1 MIMDIY
7 RRLMPFTKKARSKFY
22 ISLAFTT
29 ISAALESLSII
40 SLLPALRVLL
50 GVSEQTSIST
60 TNVPLPNVS
69 IIDKQSILDSF
80 TSYFTSGSKTDG
92 LLKISL
98 FLITLYTL
106 KNLFSYIGGYFMS
119 LFEGSTNKSLRDA
132 VFEKLTSLSLD
143 YFYDRRSGQLL
154 LRVTDDVGVVNGA
167 ITSTITTIIR
177 EPIQIVIQLSF
188 MLYISPLLSLVA
200 IGIAV
205 VSFLIINTMGKTLK
219 SYAHK
224 IQENIGGFL
233 GVAQETISGIKVIKS
248 FGMESYESDRFKHET
263 HKHFKFSRRLSRIRL
278 TISPLTESVA
288 IIGFICI
295 LWFGGNQVFAGT
307 MGGEELLVF
316 LFSLVFLMQPV
327 RTLSQVIARL
337 HEGTAAAENVF
348 TVLDAKPSVP
358 SGAIT
363 APSIVK
369 SPILFEDVTFAYKN
383 QTDQAIKNISL
394 SLKPNQVIALVG
406 PSGAGKTTFVDLLV
420 RFYDPTS
427 GVIKLEEKDMREY
440 SLDSLRKLFGIV
452 TQDTVL
458 FHDTIYNNIAY
469 GNRTA
474 SQEMI
479 YEAAKAANAHEF
491 ISAMPNG
498 YNTIAGDRGVRLSG
512 GQRQRIAIARALL
525 KNPPI
530 LIFDE
535 ATSALD
541 TENEMLVQEA
551 IERLLQDRTAIVIAH
566 RLSTIMNADTIL
578 AFENGRIIESGTH
591 EELLKN
597 DNGVYSRLYR
607 LQHINSELDAA
618 RS

>member
-1 MIMDIY
+1 
-7 RRLMPFTKKARSKFY
+7 MPFTKKARSKFY
-22 ISLAFTT
+22 ISIIFTT

-40 SLLPALRVLL
+40 SLLPALSVLL
-50 GVSEQTSIST
+50 GITKEASLPTGGISI
-60 TNVPLPNVS
+60 PNVS
-69 IIDKQSILDSF
+69 IIDKQSLLDSF
-80 TSYFTSGSKTDG
+80 VSYFTSGSKTDG

-106 KNLFSYIGGYFMS
+106 KNVFSYIGGYFMS

-167 ITSTITTIIR
+167 ITSTVTSIIR

-188 MLYISPLLSLVA
+188 MLYISPLLSLFAV
-200 IGIAV
+200 GIAV
-205 VSFLIINTMGKTLK
+205 TSFLIINVMGKTLK

-224 IQENIGGFL
+224 IQENIGGFM
-233 GVAQETISGIKVIKS
+233 GVAHETISGIKVIKS
-248 FGMESYESDRFKHET
+248 FGMESYESDRFKTET

-278 TISPLTESVA
+278 TISPLTETVA

-295 LWFGGNQVFAGT
+295 LWLGGNQVFAGT
-307 MGGEELLVF
+307 MEGQELLVF
-316 LFSLVFLMQPV
+316 LFSLIYLMQPV
-327 RTLSQVIARL
+327 RTLSQIIARL

-358 SGAIT
+358 SGTFT
-363 APSIVK
+363 APSTIT

-394 SLKPNQVIALVG
+394 TLEPNQVIALVG

-427 GVIKLEEKDMREY
+427 GIIKLEGKDMREY
-440 SLDSLRKLFGIV
+440 DLDSRRKLFGIV

-458 FHDTIYNNIAY
+458 FHDSIYNNIAY
-469 GNRTA
+469 GNKTA
-474 SQEMI
+474 SREMI

-525 KNPPI
+525 KDPPI

-551 IERLLQDRTAIVIAH
+551 IERLLEHRTAVVIAH
-566 RLSTIMNADTIL
+566 RLSTIRKADSIIV
-578 AFENGRIIESGTH
+578 FENGSISEVGTH
-591 EELLKN
+591 DDLMKN
-597 DNGVYSRLYR
+597 LDGLYR
-607 LQHINSELDAA
+607 KLHLIQSEPSIN
-618 RS
+618 

>member
-1 MIMDIY
+1 
-7 RRLMPFTKKARSKFY
+7 MPFTKKARSKFY
-22 ISLAFTT
+22 IAIVFTT
-29 ISAALESLSII
+29 ISAALESLSIV
-40 SLLPALRVLL
+40 SLLPALEVLL
-50 GVSEQTSIST
+50 GITKEASLP
-60 TNVPLPNVS
+60 TNGMPMPNVS

-80 TSYFTSGSKTDG
+80 VSYFTSGSKTEG

-106 KNLFSYIGGYFMS
+106 KNLFGYIGGYFMS
-119 LFEGSTNKSLRDA
+119 LFEGRTNKLLRDT

-167 ITSTITTIIR
+167 ITSTVVSIIR
-177 EPIQIVIQLSF
+177 EPIQIIIQLVF
-188 MLYISPLLSLVA
+188 MLYISPLLSLFA
-200 IGIAV
+200 IGIAG
-205 VSFLIINTMGKTLK
+205 VSFLIINFMGKTLK

-224 IQENIGGFL
+224 IQENIGGFM

-278 TISPLTESVA
+278 TISPLTETVA

-307 MGGEELLVF
+307 MEGQELLVF
-316 LFSLVFLMQPV
+316 LISLVFLMQPV
-327 RTLSQVIARL
+327 RTLSQIIARL

-358 SGAIT
+358 SGTVT
-363 APSIVK
+363 APAVIT
-369 SPILFEDVTFAYKN
+369 SPIVFEDVTFAYKN
-383 QTDQAIKNISL
+383 QTDQAIKNLSL
-394 SLKPNQVIALVG
+394 ALKPNQVIALVG

-427 GVIKLEEKDMREY
+427 GIIKLEGKDMREY
-440 SLDSLRKLFGIV
+440 DLDSLRKLFGIV

-469 GNRTA
+469 GNKAAT
-474 SQEMI
+474 SEMI

-491 ISAMPNG
+491 ISVMPNG
-498 YNTIAGDRGVRLSG
+498 YNTVAGDRGVRLSG

-566 RLSTIMNADTIL
+566 RLSTVMNADIIL
-578 AFENGRIIESGTH
+578 AFENGKVVESGTH

-597 DNGVYSRLYR
+597 DNGVYNRLYR
-607 LQHINSELDAA
+607 LQHITSELDPTQ
-618 RS
+618 R